1 MFVCLF
7 DTTATG
13 EEWCCLL
20 FPRGGK
26 SGFPM
31 QGMLT
36 TEQGVGGSSS
46 LHAAEP
52 GGSSSPC
59 VVSTDNACI
68 GEYGLVIA
76 QW

>member
-1 MFVCLF
+1 
-7 DTTATG
+7 
-13 EEWCCLL
+13 
-20 FPRGGK
+20 
-26 SGFPM
+26 M

-36 TEQGVGGSSS
+36 TEPGVGGSSS